1 MSARHTELFKALTVE
16 EAREKL
22 SKHIKWN
29 HAPVEV
35 SIKGAS
41 GKLLASDIISKEN
54 IPDFDRSTVDG
65 YAVRAADTF
74 GASEGLPAY
83 FDIAGEI
90 QMGKKAEVEI
100 KPGQA
105 WKISTGGMLP
115 PGADAAVMV
124 EYTEKVDEL
133 LLEVIRPVAPWE
145 NVVKKAEDIGCGDVV
160 LRTRTILKPQD
171 IGALAAL
178 GITNTE
184 VFPPLRVGIVS
195 SGDEVIP
202 PGDIPKPGE
211 VRDINSYTMYALVL
225 EDGGLPQTYGIVED
239 SYDEL
244 LKVMTRA
251 LHENDLVLVSG
262 GSSVG
267 TRDVASA
274 VIDALGEPGVLF
286 HGLAIKPGKPAI
298 GAVVEG
304 KPVFGLPGHPTSAMV
319 VYDLLISPLVQKRA
333 YILTDFDYLNAFP
346 VRAELTRNISSA
358 PGREY
363 YVRVRLVSEKDSVG
377 KTVKAE
383 PVLGKSGLISTM
395 VKSQGLA
402 KIPAKSEG
410 KEAGELVEVKL
421 YK

>member
-1 MSARHTELFKALTVE
+1 MSARHTELFKALTVD
-16 EAREKL
+16 EARGEL
-22 SKHIKWN
+22 AKHIKWV
-29 HAPVEV
+29 HTAVKV
-35 SIKGAS
+35 DLIGAS
-41 GKLLASDIISKEN
+41 GKLLASDIISKEDV
-54 IPDFDRSTVDG
+54 PGFDRSTVDG
-65 YAVRAADTF
+65 YAVRAADSF
-74 GASEGLPAY
+74 GAS
-83 FDIAGEI
+83 GEV
-90 QMGKKAEVEI
+90 QMGQKAEMEI

-124 EYTEKVDEL
+124 EYTEKVDEV
-133 LLEVIRPVAPWE
+133 LLEVIKPVAPWE
-145 NVVKKAEDIGCGDVV
+145 NVVKRAEDIGCGDLV
-160 LRTRTILKPQD
+160 LKSHTILKPQD

-178 GITNTE
+178 GLTEVE
-184 VFPPLRVGIVS
+184 VFPPVRIGIVS
-195 SGDEVIP
+195 SGDEVVP
-202 PGDIPKPGE
+202 PGEFPGPGK
-211 VRDINSYTMYALVL
+211 VRDINSYTMCALVIG
-225 EDGGLPQTYGIVED
+225 DGGLPQTYGIVKDNYEALF
-239 SYDEL
+239 E
-244 LKVMTRA
+244 VMTRA

-333 YILTDFDYLNAFP
+333 YILTEFDYLNAFP
-346 VRAELTRNISSA
+346 VRARLTRNISSA
-358 PGREY
+358 PGREDY
-363 YVRVRLVSEKDSVG
+363 IRVRLSSEVGSVG
-377 KTVKAE
+377 QPIKAE

-410 KEAGELVEVKL
+410 KEAGEVVEVKL